1 MLGSQRPQRSVL
13 AISFVLVLAGTL
25 ALLSLWAFAVP
36 GANANLAT
44 RWSVLQTSPQ
54 YKTLRVYGRMNE
66 TAGANRG
73 NVADLGTG
81 AAPEDPPYTNPSGPF
96 LPQLNEAPRKD
107 SVTWNPAWMNE
118 FEPGDTDELDAANL
132 YRDIRGS
139 GRDLA
144 EKVWFRM
151 WYEPEHW
158 DKDIDGNSIFTRS
171 ATTGD
176 PVAPV
181 NPTFTNI
188 DEWYPSIMQEFT
200 YLLVDPI
207 ADQPASG
214 VVGTAQGPAQ
224 FVFPVGIREEDLND
238 TRGFGLTSFDADFDG
253 NPDIVRV
260 YSELSLFK
268 RLTGIGADF
277 NANGT
282 IDPLDPDGTPL
293 TGDEVAILSPELP
306 PFQLGIGQKVQFLDH
321 IVEVEDVSTGGASLK
336 VWYNGNKTP
345 RLITAGA
352 GEFVSLG
359 QMLVADLNS
368 VDLISGCG
376 TTGKPFFAYLE
387 GTDPAEERVTL
398 AIGRA
403 VGGAYGA
410 MDTPA
415 GSPDF
420 GGPDPWYLKRFYVDG
435 HEYNV
440 VALMTQTPNPPPTAP
455 SVATCPAPTAA
466 PQDDAEFQY
475 ITLRTPVPKV
485 PVIIE
490 QHSVELQSYQVVT
503 GTDTTQLNYLSV
515 LPPFNHEHTIRLDVA
530 GGGSVVTNVPPIL
543 QRPDEQLPY
552 SGTYRTIDPPY
563 NDIRESA
570 LFYVAEKTNP
580 QYLGQLKEKYGE
592 VAQPPSEIQPRGS
605 EEEFWY
611 VEQFFTLPWAYT
623 EFVLPDIQGV
633 GERYL
638 LTSAFTAPQGDYTFA
653 GVGDV
658 IRSDTFTWSGGQVE
672 VTATLYNNCSGDL
685 SRYQWEYIVNNVSY
699 NPAGGNGLS
708 GFHLDFS
715 PATIPDVTDQSGPT
729 DWTENSHTLAPPN
742 GVSWDIPDV
751 ASNTASIP
759 TPGQGISPGGS
770 ETFTFCTLP
779 RADVDTTGAAHSWS
793 SGAEASPISGGLFVP
808 GAIVT
813 PQLKPRV
820 KFWFDPGEGADNP
833 DAVIKKYKDGRGLR
847 IYGEDG
853 WDNSPGLAVTDPV
866 TSTFPV
872 EVKPYAITSTLP
884 ITGQTADPFG
894 PMAPF
899 NPQLPQAPVKDSLT
913 FNPAY
918 MNEFRFCTDDPL
930 QSLYRRLTTDD
941 WPNAAEKV
949 FFRMWYEPEYLDGM
963 PFGVAT
969 TTSGVSIN
977 PTGATDSFAALMQEF
992 TYMLLDPNDQP
1003 TAGQPGSSTL
1013 AFPMAT
1019 KPDDLPSP
1027 AVTSTLDIALT
1038 AQSRF
1043 GHGINSFDANF
1054 DLNTTNGEF
1063 EIVTVHSEQTIS
1075 ATTGIQVDF
1084 DGDGVV
1090 DTLDPDGVELSGD
1103 ELVVFAVNQIR
1114 LGQWESAQF
1123 LDNMVT
1129 LTNVPSDT
1137 SQKATFQFWYTG
1149 GGPDDTKFVP
1159 EQLGAVS
1166 GCCNIGDMVVFN
1178 MRNGFRIPAGGDNL
1192 GWKLGAGAWFMWLKS
1207 FDPSQENATIMIGRA
1222 LGATHSAMYDG
1233 NGGPDMEPGDPWYL
1247 KRFFVDGHEYNVVAI
1262 KTVPSESGDP
1272 DLRDFKYITI
1282 RTPVPKE
1289 PFTNQFLSQALQ
1301 PYLPADQP
1309 IISVMPPFNTNH
1321 TRRAD
1326 ITRLE
1331 RVKPGGADN
1340 PDIENF
1346 GAAEN
1351 LDCMGGIEC
1360 GSPIDIQIV
1369 EEAVEPQF
1377 TGSLSEIFTS
1387 SDGNAS
1393 FASESFHTLP
1403 DQYTDVGLSPADQ
1416 LYLLTSDW
1424 RSDQSQLFFYA
1435 CRDSIETAGWAGSP
1449 PGISLPTPVPGS
1461 FLDQLINAVI
1471 DPTLGA
1477 RVKFWYDP
1485 NDNEDIYV
1493 NRWPVIPLATP
1504 TPTVTLTPSSTTTA
1518 TVTATA
1524 TTTPTPT
1531 ATATG
1536 TLPTPTTTSTPTVT
1550 PTPGQISVDKL
1561 VDKPLAQPGET
1572 LEYQVIIGVP
1582 GGMPGGE
1589 VAVTMSDPL
1598 PAKTSLVSG
1607 PTVAISPHDGGGTF
1621 SCAFASSTVSCS
1633 GTIAEGHTA
1642 TVSFFVE
1649 IGPTAVDGEV
1659 ITNTATVIDTGTH
1672 IASATTTVTT
1682 GTPTITATP
1691 TTTASLTPTS
1701 TPTTTPTPTVTP
1713 TEQPGTC
1720 SITGNVFLQG
1730 RSNHSGASI
1739 LVNGVPMATTASDGL
1754 FTIVNLAPA
1763 TYKVTAT
1770 HAGYLSSED
1779 NAVVCL
1785 PDQTTVMPHTTLLGG
1800 DANNDKAIN
1809 LFDLVI
1815 VAASFNTCS
1824 GDPGFDPLGDINET
1838 GCVDLFDLVLVGV
1851 NYGVTGPTSWP
1862 TPDPPVTTS
1871 AAGSSQ
1877 PAMRQPGASLH
1888 ADADRFD
1895 LRVENAHGLY
1905 GIDVALTFDA
1915 SAVRVVDADLDR
1927 PGVQIE
1933 TGPLFAGLPY
1943 FLAQNQV
1950 TVDEETGVG
1959 TVTFAASLLNPAE
1972 PIDGTGTVATILFE
1986 PVGSQSVLASPAFT
2000 IESALLAN
2008 QRGHRLAAEW
2018 EDNTIRQIFPVR
2030 LPLVAR

>member
-1 MLGSQRPQRSVL
+1 MIGSQRPQRL
-13 AISFVLVLAGTL
+13 AFAIVFVLMLAGTL
-25 ALLSLWAFAVP
+25 FLLGLWAPATP
-36 GANANLAT
+36 DARASLAN

-54 YKTLRVYGRMNE
+54 YKTLRVYGRDNF
-66 TAGANRG
+66 TAGADRG
-73 NVADLGTG
+73 STGFSGQPVQDWGTG
-81 AAPEDPPYTNPSGPF
+81 ALPEDPPYTNPSGPF

-107 SVTWNPAWMNE
+107 SLTWNPAWMNE
-118 FEPGDTDELDAANL
+118 FESGDTDELDAAGL
-132 YRDIRGS
+132 YVQIRGS

-158 DKDIDGNSIFTRS
+158 DKDLDGDSVFTRNV
-171 ATTGD
+171 TTGD

-181 NPTFTNI
+181 NPTPTNI
-188 DEWYPSIMQEFT
+188 DEWYPAIMQEFT
-200 YLLVDPI
+200 YLFVDPI
-207 ADQPASG
+207 ADEPASG
-214 VVGTAQGPAQ
+214 VVGTSQGPAQ
-224 FVFPVGIREEDLND
+224 FVFPIGIREEDLND
-238 TRGFGLTSFDADFDG
+238 TNGFGLTSFDADFDG

-277 NANGT
+277 NNNGT
-282 IDPLDPDGTPL
+282 IDPLDPDATPL

-306 PFQLGIGQKVQFLDH
+306 PFQLGVGQKVQFLDH
-321 IVEVEDVSTGGASLK
+321 VVEVEDVSTGGASLK

-345 RLITAGA
+345 RLITGGA
-352 GEFVSLG
+352 GEFVSID

-368 VDLISGCG
+368 VALISGCG

-420 GGPDPWYLKRFYVDG
+420 GSPDPWYLKRFYVDG

-440 VALMTQTPNPPPTAP
+440 VALMTQTPNPPPIAP
-455 SVATCPAPTAA
+455 TVAACPAPTAA

-515 LPPFNHEHTIRLDVA
+515 MPPFNHEHTIKLEVS
-530 GGGSVVTNVPPIL
+530 GGGTVVPNVPPIL
-543 QRPDEQLPY
+543 QRPDERLPY

-592 VAQPPSEIQPRGS
+592 VAQPPSEIRPQGS

-611 VEQFFTLPWAYT
+611 VEQFFTLPWEYT
-623 EFVLPDIQGV
+623 EFALPDIQGV
-633 GERYL
+633 GEKYL
-638 LTSAFTAPQGDYTFA
+638 LTSAFTAPQASYSFA

-658 IRSDTFTWSGGQVE
+658 IRAETFTWSGGQVE

-685 SRYQWEYIVNNVSY
+685 LRYQWEYVVNNVSY

-708 GFHLDFS
+708 GVHLVF
-715 PATIPDVTDQSGPT
+715 PVPVADVTDQSGPAG
-729 DWTENSHTLAPPN
+729 WTENSHTLVPPN
-742 GVSWDIPDV
+742 GVSWDIPDQV
-751 ASNTASIP
+751 PNAAGDAP
-759 TPGQGISPGGS
+759 PGTGILPGSSG
-770 ETFTFCTLP
+770 TFTFCTLP
-779 RADVDTTGAAHSWS
+779 RADVTTGTSAMHSWTV
-793 SGAEASPISGGLFVP
+793 GAQVSTINGSLFVP
-808 GAIVT
+808 GATVP

-820 KFWFDPGEGADNP
+820 KFWFDPGEGADDP
-833 DAVIKKYKDGRGLR
+833 DAIIKKYKDGRGQR

-853 WDNSPGLAVTDPV
+853 WDNSPGLAVIDPA

-872 EVKPYAITSTLP
+872 EVKPYAITDTLS
-884 ITGQTADPFG
+884 ITDPFG
-894 PMAPF
+894 SMAPF
-899 NPQLPQAPVKDSLT
+899 NPQLPQAPEKDSLT

-918 MNEFRFCTDDPL
+918 MNEFRFCKDDPL
-930 QSLYRRLTTDD
+930 QTLYQRLTTDD

-969 TTSGVSIN
+969 TTPEISID
-977 PTGATDSFAALMQEF
+977 PTDDTDSFAALMQEF

-1003 TAGQPGSSTL
+1003 TAGQPGVSTL

-1043 GHGINSFDANF
+1043 GYGINSFDANF
-1054 DLNTTNGEF
+1054 DLNDTNGEF

-1090 DTLDPDGVELSGD
+1090 DTLDADGVELSGD

-1114 LGQWESAQF
+1114 LDQWESAQF

-1149 GGPDDTKFVP
+1149 GGPDPTKFVP
-1159 EQLGAVS
+1159 EKLGAVS
-1166 GCCNIGDMVVFN
+1166 QCCNIGDMVVFN

-1192 GWKLGAGAWFMWLKS
+1192 NWNRGAGAWFMWLKS
-1207 FDPSQENATIMIGRA
+1207 FDPDQENATVMIGRA
-1222 LGATHSAMYDG
+1222 LGATHSAMYNG

-1262 KTVPSESGDP
+1262 KTIPSESGDP
-1272 DLRDFKYITI
+1272 DPYDFKYITI

-1289 PFTNQFLSQALQ
+1289 PFTNRFLSQALQ

-1309 IISVMPPFNTNH
+1309 IISVMPPFNTDH
-1321 TRRAD
+1321 TQRAD
-1326 ITRLE
+1326 ITQLE
-1331 RVKPGGADN
+1331 EVKPGEVDN

-1346 GAAEN
+1346 GVAEDG
-1351 LDCMGGIEC
+1351 DCMGAVNELEC
-1360 GSPIDIQIV
+1360 SSPVDIQIV
-1369 EEAVEPQF
+1369 EEAIEPQF
-1377 TGSLSEIFTS
+1377 TGNLGEIFTS
-1387 SDGNAS
+1387 SDGDAS

-1403 DQYTDVGLSPADQ
+1403 DKYTDLALSPADQ
-1416 LYLLTSDW
+1416 LYLLTSSW
-1424 RSDQSQLFFYA
+1424 RSDQSRLFFYA
-1435 CRDSIETAGWAGSP
+1435 CRDTIESAGWAGSP
-1449 PGISLPTPVPGS
+1449 PGPPLPTPVPGS
-1461 FLDQLINAVI
+1461 FLDQLIDAVI
-1471 DPTLGA
+1471 DPVLGA

-1493 NRWPVIPLATP
+1493 NRWPLIPLATP
-1504 TPTVTLTPSSTTTA
+1504 TPTVTLTPSSTSTETA
-1518 TVTATA
+1518 TPTETATSTPTPTPTSTA
-1524 TTTPTPT
+1524 TETTTSTPTITETPTATPTGTLPTSTATSTATQTATPTATPTETSTPTPT
-1531 ATATG
+1531 AT
-1536 TLPTPTTTSTPTVT
+1536 PTETATPTVT
-1550 PTPGQISVDKL
+1550 PTQ
-1561 VDKPLAQPGET
+1561 
-1572 LEYQVIIGVP
+1572 
-1582 GGMPGGE
+1582 
-1589 VAVTMSDPL
+1589 
-1598 PAKTSLVSG
+1598 
-1607 PTVAISPHDGGGTF
+1607 
-1621 SCAFASSTVSCS
+1621 
-1633 GTIAEGHTA
+1633 
-1642 TVSFFVE
+1642 
-1649 IGPTAVDGEV
+1649 
-1659 ITNTATVIDTGTH
+1659 
-1672 IASATTTVTT
+1672 
-1682 GTPTITATP
+1682 
-1691 TTTASLTPTS
+1691 
-1701 TPTTTPTPTVTP
+1701 
-1713 TEQPGTC
+1713 QPGTC
-1720 SITGNVFLQG
+1720 SISGNIFMQG
-1730 RSNHSGASI
+1730 RIDHTGITIRASGP
-1739 LVNGVPMATTASDGL
+1739 VDQTTTSGSDGL
-1754 FTIVNLAPA
+1754 FALSNLPVGD
-1763 TYKVTAT
+1763 YILTAS
-1770 HAGYLSSED
+1770 HNGYLSAQD
-1779 NAVVCL
+1779 NSVQCQADT
-1785 PDQTTVMPHTTLLGG
+1785 PITMPETWLLGG
-1800 DANNDKAIN
+1800 DANNDKDIN
-1809 LFDLVI
+1809 LFDLVL
-1815 VAASFNTCS
+1815 VAAAFNTCA
-1824 GDPGFDPLGDINET
+1824 GDPAYDTTPEADINET

-1851 NYGVTGPTSWP
+1851 NYGMTGPTSWP
-1862 TPDPPVTTS
+1862 SPDPLVTTS
-1871 AAGSSQ
+1871 AASDYQ
-1877 PAMRQPGASLH
+1877 PAMRQPGAGLH
-1888 ADADRFD
+1888 TTADRFD
-1895 LRVENAHGLY
+1895 LRVENAHNLY
-1905 GIDVALTFDA
+1905 GVELTITFDT
-1915 SAVRVVDADLDR
+1915 SAVRIVDADPDR

-1943 FLAQNQV
+1943 FPAQNQV
-1950 TVDEETGVG
+1950 TVDEQTGVG
-1959 TVTFAASLLNPAE
+1959 AITFAASLLNPAE
-1972 PIDGTGTVATILFE
+1972 PIDGAGTVATILFE
-1986 PVGSQSVLASPAFT
+1986 PVEARHALASPAFT
-2000 IESALLAN
+2000 IEQALLADKHS
-2008 QRGHRLAAEW
+2008 RRLSVEW
-2018 EDNTIRQIFPVR
+2018 EGNTIRQIFPIH
-2030 LPLVAR
+2030 LPFVAR